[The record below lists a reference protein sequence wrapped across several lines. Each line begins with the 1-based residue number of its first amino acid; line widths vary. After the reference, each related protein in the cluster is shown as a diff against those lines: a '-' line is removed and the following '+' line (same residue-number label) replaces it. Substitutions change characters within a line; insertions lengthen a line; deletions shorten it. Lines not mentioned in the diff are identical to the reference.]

1 VAIALGP
8 GIDGPWWKTAKPY
21 QPTSPDWEAHV
32 IGCSG
37 AIRIDG
43 DGDGRWSSPRDYAER
58 LVAAAGG
65 DLSKLLASLTDYD
78 ESTAAQAAHLSQQAG
93 KSLLA
98 PESSELL
105 KTAPEHVQRG
115 FADYLRAWRES
126 ELARA
131 MP

>member
-8 GIDGPWWKTAKPY
+8 GIDGPWWKTAKAY

-37 AIRIDG
+37 AIRLDG

-58 LVAAAGG
+58 AVAAAGG
-65 DLSKLLASLTDYD
+65 DLMKLIAELQPFD
-78 ESTAAQAAHLSQQAG
+78 EATAAQGAHLFQGSG
-93 KSLLA
+93 KSLQS

-105 KTAPEHVQRG
+105 KAAPEHVQRG
-115 FADYLRAWRES
+115 FSDYLRAWRES

-131 MP
+131 VP